1 MPAFYVDTTTAPKN
15 KWISP
20 EKHELDEMIE
30 MPPRG
35 VLQEARC
42 SGFRL
47 ANHAAHRARCPRAER
62 LLRDFPTGVD
72 VARLVAF
79 APKALILSGEPA
91 WLARSDLTGRE
102 ISGPFF
108 ER

>member
-35 VLQEARC
+35 VLQEAQWLAIYGRE
-42 SGFRL
+42 L
-47 ANHAAHRARCPRAER
+47 AN
-62 LLRDFPTGVD
+62 T
-72 VARLVAF
+72 
-79 APKALILSGEPA
+79 LILLALQQIRPGNFSLGEP
-91 WLARSDLTGRE
+91 
-102 ISGPFF
+102 
-108 ER
+108 